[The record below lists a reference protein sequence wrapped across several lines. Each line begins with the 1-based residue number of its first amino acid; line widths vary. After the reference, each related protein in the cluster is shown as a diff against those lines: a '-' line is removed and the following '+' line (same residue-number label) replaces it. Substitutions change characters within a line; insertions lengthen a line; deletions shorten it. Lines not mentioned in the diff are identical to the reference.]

1 MIRLVHAMPRLA
13 VVQRLLPGIV
23 LLALL
28 LVAVWGG
35 EPGQSGLLEAQ
46 AMPGSGA
53 AAASSPEIEASAVL
67 SNTLFLPSMLRSY
80 PCTPHGGV
88 HIDGP
93 DRPTIGE
100 PVAYTA
106 SAMPVLA
113 GLPVTYTWQVTGHD
127 PIVVVGGA
135 EDVQTFSWEL
145 ADLAGDKLITVQV
158 ERCGG
163 TATDTLVARL
173 STRGLVAFE
182 RHYCDPEQPEKD
194 EYCEPHDIWLTTQ
207 DGSGGELNLTN
218 TPDVDEGVPTWS
230 PDGDYLAYAAGRLG
244 SKAIHK
250 RNVHTGE
257 VTILT
262 DGTNDEHWPA
272 WSPLGDRIA
281 FVRKT
286 PGEMY
291 DVYVMNTDGSG
302 LLKLTTWPYSDRF
315 PAWSRDGQWIAF
327 SSDRFY
333 ASEDLYIVRPDD
345 PDSVRLVLQ
354 TNDPGQDNNDR
365 ADEIYPS
372 WSPDGWIYYTFAYQ
386 DAPADGTE
394 YLYRIRPDGSGK
406 SKVFDDSY
414 ERWIPSFS
422 PDGQCFT
429 FYSKMGGI
437 DKEVWKWCAGMG
449 AAVNLTDNPDHVGD
463 EYSAWSPV
471 P

>member
-1 MIRLVHAMPRLA
+1 MIRLVHAMPRLTLA
-13 VVQRLLPGIV
+13 RLLPGVV
-23 LLALL
+23 LLAILL
-28 LVAVWGG
+28 AAAPGG
-35 EPGQSGLLEAQ
+35 EPGQAGPVEAQ
-46 AMPGSGA
+46 AIPGNGS
-53 AAASSPEIEASAVL
+53 AAASWQQVEATAAL
-67 SNTLFLPSMLRSY
+67 SNTVFLPTIARTY
-80 PCTPHGGV
+80 PCTPYAGV

-93 DRPTIGE
+93 DRPIIGA

-106 SAMPVLA
+106 AAMPVIP

-127 PIVVVGGA
+127 PIVVVGGN
-135 EDVQTFSWEL
+135 EDVQEFSWEL
-145 ADLAGDKLITVQV
+145 ADLAGDKLIAVQV

-173 STRGLVAFE
+173 STHGLIAFE
-182 RHYCDPEQPEKD
+182 RHYCDPTDPTDPTK
-194 EYCEPHDIWLTTQ
+194 CEPHDIWLTTH

-257 VTILT
+257 VTVLT

-272 WSPLGDRIA
+272 WSPLGDKIA
-281 FVRKT
+281 IARKT

-291 DVYVMNTDGSG
+291 DVYIMNTDGSG
-302 LLKLTTWPYSDRF
+302 LLKLTNWPYSDRF
-315 PAWSRDGQWIAF
+315 PAWSWDGQWIAF

-333 ASEDLYIVRPDD
+333 SSEDLYIVRPDD
-345 PDSVRLVLQ
+345 PDSVRLVVR
-354 TNDPGQDNNDR
+354 TNDPGQDKGDKAN
-365 ADEIYPS
+365 EIYPS
-372 WSPDGWIYYTFAYQ
+372 WSPDGWIYYTYSYQ
-386 DAPADGTE
+386 DAPKDGFD
-394 YLYRIRPDGSGK
+394 YLYRIRPDGSGQTL
-406 SKVFDDSY
+406 VFDDGY

-422 PDGQCFT
+422 PDGRCFS

>member
-46 AMPGSGA
+46 AMPDSGA

-135 EDVQTFSWEL
+135 EDVQSFAWEL

-158 ERCGG
+158 ERCGS

-173 STRGLVAFE
+173 STRGLIAFE

-218 TPDVDEGVPTWS
+218 TPD
-230 PDGDYLAYAAGRLG
+230 
-244 SKAIHK
+244 
-250 RNVHTGE
+250 
-257 VTILT
+257 
-262 DGTNDEHWPA
+262 
-272 WSPLGDRIA
+272 
-281 FVRKT
+281 
-286 PGEMY
+286 
-291 DVYVMNTDGSG
+291 
-302 LLKLTTWPYSDRF
+302 
-315 PAWSRDGQWIAF
+315 
-327 SSDRFY
+327 
-333 ASEDLYIVRPDD
+333 
-345 PDSVRLVLQ
+345 
-354 TNDPGQDNNDR
+354 
-365 ADEIYPS
+365 
-372 WSPDGWIYYTFAYQ
+372 
-386 DAPADGTE
+386 
-394 YLYRIRPDGSGK
+394 
-406 SKVFDDSY
+406 
-414 ERWIPSFS
+414 
-422 PDGQCFT
+422 
-429 FYSKMGGI
+429 
-437 DKEVWKWCAGMG
+437 
-449 AAVNLTDNPDHVGD
+449 
-463 EYSAWSPV
+463 
-471 P
+471 